1 MPKLNLL
8 PWREQRR
15 QQKNKQFIMAL
26 ILSLAITLLMAG
38 AIWGYLQQTNHSLI
52 LANKVLIDKNAQ
64 LQIAIDK
71 DQSEKQRQQKIVAQF
86 AEVELLAH
94 HRNSLVQLWSELT
107 SVIPTPM
114 SLTAIESQQGSMVFR
129 GKSKESSAV
138 SKFVAYL
145 QQNPAIQQAQVKH
158 IKKPESVTQAAPYHG
173 NHNQST
179 VDQQIGASLI
189 GSRADS
195 HHFDFEVVAILFEKE
210 ARNNDSAPSPSSNQA
225 ATGSKEA
232 GS

>member
-8 PWREQRR
+8 PWREQHR
-15 QQKNKQFIMAL
+15 QQKNKQFIIAL
-26 ILSLAITLLMAG
+26 VLSLAITSLMA
-38 AIWGYLQQTNHSLI
+38 AAVWGYLQQTNHSLI

-71 DQSEKQRQQKIVAQF
+71 DQSEKQRQQKIVAQSI
-86 AEVELLAH
+86 EVERLAH

-107 SVIPTPM
+107 SIIPTTM
-114 SLTAIESQQGSMVFR
+114 SLTGIESQQGSMVFR

-210 ARNNDSAPSPSSNQA
+210 AKHNDSAPRPSSNEA
-225 ATGSKEA
+225 ASKEA
-232 GS
+232 RL

>member
-179 VDQQIGASLI
+179 VDQQIGAFLI

-210 ARNNDSAPSPSSNQA
+210 AKHNDSAPSPSSNEA
-225 ATGSKEA
+225 ASKEA
-232 GS
+232 RL

>member
-26 ILSLAITLLMAG
+26 VLSLAITLLMA
-38 AIWGYLQQTNHSLI
+38 AAVWGYLQQTNHTLI

-86 AEVELLAH
+86 IEVERLAH

-107 SVIPTPM
+107 SVIPTTM
-114 SLTAIESQQGSMVFR
+114 YLTTIESQQGSMVFR

-158 IKKPESVTQAAPYHG
+158 IKKPESVTQATPYHS
-173 NHNQST
+173 NHSQST
-179 VDQQIGASLI
+179 VDQQPSSAVVDSK
-189 GSRADS
+189 ATS
-195 HHFDFEVVAILFEKE
+195 HHFDFEVVAILFQEE
-210 ARNNDSAPSPSSNQA
+210 AKHNDSAPSPSSKE
-225 ATGSKEA
+225 ATTDSKEA
-232 GS
+232 GL

>member
-15 QQKNKQFIMAL
+15 QQKNKQFIMAMV
-26 ILSLAITLLMAG
+26 LSLAITLLMAG
-38 AIWGYLQQTNHSLI
+38 AVWGYLQQTKHSLI

-71 DQSEKQRQQKIVAQF
+71 DQSEKQRRETMVAQF
-86 AEVELLAH
+86 AEVERLAH

-107 SVIPTPM
+107 SIIPTTM
-114 SLTAIESQQGSMVFR
+114 SLTGIESQQGSMVFR

-210 ARNNDSAPSPSSNQA
+210 AKHNDSAPSNSSNEA
-225 ATGSKEA
+225 ASKET
-232 GS
+232 GL

>member
-26 ILSLAITLLMAG
+26 VLSLAITLLMAG
-38 AIWGYLQQTNHSLI
+38 AVWGYLQQTNHSLI

-86 AEVELLAH
+86 TEVERLAH

-107 SVIPTPM
+107 SVIPTTM

-158 IKKPESVTQAAPYHG
+158 IKKPESVTQATPYHSD
-173 NHNQST
+173 HNQSS
-179 VDQQIGASLI
+179 VDQQTSSALI
-189 GSRADS
+189 DSRADS

-210 ARNNDSAPSPSSNQA
+210 AKHNDSAPSNSSKE
-225 ATGSKEA
+225 ATTDSKEA
-232 GS
+232 GL

>member
-26 ILSLAITLLMAG
+26 VLSLAITSLMA
-38 AIWGYLQQTNHSLI
+38 AAVWGYLQQINHSLI

-71 DQSEKQRQQKIVAQF
+71 DQSEKQRQQKIVAQSI
-86 AEVELLAH
+86 EVERLAH

-107 SVIPTPM
+107 SIIPTTM
-114 SLTAIESQQGSMVFR
+114 SLTGIESQQGSMVFR

-179 VDQQIGASLI
+179 VDQQIGTSLI
-189 GSRADS
+189 WSRADS

-210 ARNNDSAPSPSSNQA
+210 AKHNDSAPSPSSNEA
-225 ATGSKEA
+225 ASKEA
-232 GS
+232 RL

>member
-15 QQKNKQFIMAL
+15 QQKNNQFIMAL
-26 ILSLAITLLMAG
+26 VLSLAITLLMA
-38 AIWGYLQQTNHSLI
+38 AAVWGYLQQINHTLI

-86 AEVELLAH
+86 IETERLAH

-107 SVIPTPM
+107 SVIPTTM
-114 SLTAIESQQGSMVFR
+114 SLTNIESQQGSMVFR
-129 GKSKESSAV
+129 GKSRESSAV

-158 IKKPESVTQAAPYHG
+158 IKKPESVTQATPYHSD
-173 NHNQST
+173 HNQSS

-189 GSRADS
+189 DSRADS

-210 ARNNDSAPSPSSNQA
+210 AKHNDSVPNNSSNEA
-225 ATGSKEA
+225 ASKEA

>member
-38 AIWGYLQQTNHSLI
+38 AVWGYLQQTNHSLI

-71 DQSEKQRQQKIVAQF
+71 DQSEKQRRQKIVAQF

-114 SLTAIESQQGSMVFR
+114 YLTAIESQQGSMVFR

-145 QQNPAIQQAQVKH
+145 QQNTAIQQAQVKH
-158 IKKPESVTQAAPYHG
+158 IKKPESVTQATPYQSD
-173 NHNQST
+173 HNQSS
-179 VDQQIGASLI
+179 VDQQTSAALI
-189 GSRADS
+189 TSRADS

-210 ARNNDSAPSPSSNQA
+210 AKHNDSAPSTSSNEA
-225 ATGSKEA
+225 ASKET
-232 GS
+232 GL

>member
-26 ILSLAITLLMAG
+26 VLSLVITLLMA
-38 AIWGYLQQTNHSLI
+38 AAVWGYLQQTNHTLI

-64 LQIAIDK
+64 LQIVIDK

-86 AEVELLAH
+86 IEVERLAH

-138 SKFVAYL
+138 SKLVAYL

-158 IKKPESVTQAAPYHG
+158 IKRPESVIQAAPYNSDHT
-173 NHNQST
+173 QSS
-179 VDQQIGASLI
+179 VGQQTNSTLI
-189 GSRADS
+189 DSKADS

-210 ARNNDSAPSPSSNQA
+210 AKHNDSAPNNSSNEA
-225 ATGSKEA
+225 ASKET
-232 GS
+232 GL

>member
-26 ILSLAITLLMAG
+26 VLSLAITLLMA
-38 AIWGYLQQTNHSLI
+38 AAVWGYLQQTNHTLI

-71 DQSEKQRQQKIVAQF
+71 DQSEKQRQETMVAQF
-86 AEVELLAH
+86 AEVERLAH

-107 SVIPTPM
+107 SIIPTPM
-114 SLTAIESQQGSMVFR
+114 SLTGIESQQGSMVFR

-158 IKKPESVTQAAPYHG
+158 IKKPESVTQAKPYHG
-173 NHNQST
+173 NHTQST
-179 VDQQIGASLI
+179 ADKQTGASLI
-189 GSRADS
+189 TSRADS
-195 HHFDFEVVAILFEKE
+195 YHLDFEVVAILFGKE
-210 ARNNDSAPSPSSNQA
+210 AKNNDSAPSPSGNEVA
-225 ATGSKEA
+225 SKEA
-232 GS
+232 KL

>member
-8 PWREQRR
+8 PWREQHR
-15 QQKNKQFIMAL
+15 QQKNKQFIIAL
-26 ILSLAITLLMAG
+26 VLSLAITSLMA
-38 AIWGYLQQTNHSLI
+38 AAVWGYLQQTNHSLI

-71 DQSEKQRQQKIVAQF
+71 DQSEKQRQQKIVAQSI
-86 AEVELLAH
+86 EVERLAH

-107 SVIPTPM
+107 SIIPTTM
-114 SLTAIESQQGSMVFR
+114 SLTGIESQQGSMVFR

-173 NHNQST
+173 I
-179 VDQQIGASLI
+179 VI
-189 GSRADS
+189 
-195 HHFDFEVVAILFEKE
+195 
-210 ARNNDSAPSPSSNQA
+210 AP
-225 ATGSKEA
+225 
-232 GS
+232 